1 MLSDAGSLLPDS
13 RLKFMG
19 NFSGFSFVAEAPD
32 AEGVVQ
38 MQTAGGIQNLLFS
51 PNKLIN
57 CFSLF
62 QF

>member
-1 MLSDAGSLLPDS
+1 
-13 RLKFMG
+13 
-19 NFSGFSFVAEAPD
+19 
-32 AEGVVQ
+32 VQ

-62 QF
+62 QFWGFFENN